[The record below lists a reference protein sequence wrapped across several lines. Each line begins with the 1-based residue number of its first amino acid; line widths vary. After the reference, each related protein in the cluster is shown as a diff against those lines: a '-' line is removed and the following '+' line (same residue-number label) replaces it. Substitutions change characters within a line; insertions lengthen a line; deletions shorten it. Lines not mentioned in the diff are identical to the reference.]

1 MWFEALT
8 GFREES
14 PKQVRENIVI
24 DGGVLTSRINGKA
37 YSCGL
42 LEQVSL
48 AELRSRVNNIEVNS
62 GKLSVSEVIADVQ
75 ELHIE
80 KSNADSLFQV
90 ASQFNLL
97 EMVSP
102 NVSYP

>member
-37 YSCGL
+37 YSSGL